1 MKTLDFIKLDANT
14 SMQTV
19 EALQHLLAD
28 YQVFYTNLRGL
39 HWHVKGKNFF
49 VMHEQF
55 ENLYNN
61 AAEKV
66 DEIAERI
73 LMLDGIP
80 AHNFSEYLKITGVKE
95 SGYVTDGD
103 AGLKL
108 VLDTYSHFI
117 ARERVILKLAS
128 EVGDEST
135 VAMMSDYI
143 KEQEKMVWMLV
154 AYASN

>member
-117 ARERVILKLAS
+117 ARERAILKLAS

>member
-1 MKTLDFIKLDANT
+1 
-14 SMQTV
+14 
-19 EALQHLLAD
+19 LAD

-80 AHNFSEYLKITGVKE
+80 VHNFSEYLKITGVKE

-117 ARERVILKLAS
+117 ARERAILKLAS

>member
-1 MKTLDFIKLDANT
+1 MKTLDFIKLDAGLSKKT
-14 SMQTV
+14 A
-19 EALQHLLAD
+19 EALQQLLAD

-39 HWHVKGKNFF
+39 HWNVKGKDFF

-55 ENLYNN
+55 ENLYDNI
-61 AAEKV
+61 AEKI

-73 LMLDGIP
+73 LTLGDIP
-80 AHNFSEYLKITGVKE
+80 AHNFSQYLKVSKVKE

-103 AGLKL
+103 AGLKH
-108 VLDTYSHFI
+108 VLETYSYFI
-117 ARERVILKLAS
+117 TSERAVLTLAS
-128 EVGDEST
+128 EAGDEST

-154 AYASN
+154 AYSSK

>member
-1 MKTLDFIKLDANT
+1 MKALDYNGLDANA
-14 SMQTV
+14 SKNV
-19 EALQHLLAD
+19 VNSLQQLLAD
-28 YQVFYTNLRGL
+28 FQVFYANLRGF

-49 VMHEQF
+49 VLHAQF

-73 LMLDGIP
+73 LMLDGVP
-80 AHNFSEYLKITGVKE
+80 AHNFSEYLKVSKVKE

-103 AGLKL
+103 TGLAH
-108 VLDTYSHFI
+108 VLDTYKYFI
-117 ARERVILKLAS
+117 ASERNILKLAD
-128 EVGDEST
+128 EAGDEST

-143 KEQEKMVWMLV
+143 KEQEKMLWMLV
-154 AYASN
+154 AYNSK